1 MTLTG
6 DAIFKE
12 KLTGSLKNDIRN
24 LVNFHV
30 SSHKSKNVHFDGF
43 VLSKTYKV
51 SHEKVQKI
59 YVS

>member
-1 MTLTG
+1 MTQTE

-51 SHEKVQKI
+51 SHEKEQKI